1 MLPLSVL
8 ADLEVGWMSEATSTS
23 PARDDAD
30 DGSHLAGVR
39 NAAAEHG
46 PKHRRLI
53 RSARGG
59 RVLSA
64 LMLPGVLVWPGSAYG
79 VITTTGRKTGR
90 ARRKC
95 IRAIRRGNRA
105 YIVNLR
111 PPEVAMTRP
120 SAVAAWV
127 WNIRSNPNVTLR
139 IRGGTF
145 AGVARELTDPVELAE
160 ARGCFAMRSACSTT
174 ASAPFICA
182 GSRPARRSRAASLL
196 VRHRDTARSRPGG
209 LAAGQDGQA
218 SSQCRVLVSQFV
230 TAESGSL
237 GRRSRSTLSALP
249 GVVPPSQSIELSER
263 RSRTKT

>member
-1 MLPLSVL
+1 
-8 ADLEVGWMSEATSTS
+8 LEVGWMSEATSTS

-30 DGSHLAGVR
+30 DGHLAGVR
-39 NAAAEHG
+39 NAAAEHA

-59 RVLSA
+59 RVVSA

-111 PPEVAMTRP
+111 PPEVAMARP
-120 SAVAAWV
+120 STVAAWV

-145 AGVARELTDPVELAE
+145 AGVARELTDPDELAE
-160 ARGCFAMRSACSTT
+160 ARGAFCDAVSVFDYGE
-174 ASAPFICA
+174 CA
-182 GSRPARRSRAASLL
+182 LHLRGLPTRAKIEELHRYWFDTGIPL
-196 VRHRDTARSRPGG
+196 VVD
-209 LAAGQDGQA
+209 LAD
-218 SSQCRVLVSQFV
+218 
-230 TAESGSL
+230 
-237 GRRSRSTLSALP
+237 
-249 GVVPPSQSIELSER
+249 
-263 RSRTKT
+263 